1 MYKGF
6 LYSTSLSTFTNCRL
20 FDDSRSD
27 SCEVISLCL
36 DLYFSN
42 NWPYYASFHALV
54 NHVNIFLKKMSIP
67 VFIPVFDWVTF
78 LIVPFMSCLFIL
90 DINSL
95 VSHIF
100 GKYFLPFFRLSFHF
114 VVSFVLQK
122 LLNLIRSHLF
132 IFAFISFALGD
143 RNRNIATVY
152 VRVSCL
158 CSSRNFIVLGLTF
171 MSLIHLSLFLY
182 MVWRSVLI
190 SFILLHVA
198 LQFSHHHLLKRRS
211 FSPLYILASFVID

>member
-6 LYSTSLSTFTNCRL
+6 LYSTSLSTFTNCTL

-42 NWPYYASFHALV
+42 NWPYYASFHAPV
-54 NHVNIFLKKMSIP
+54 NHVNIFLTKMSIP

-78 LIVPFMSCLFIL
+78 LILPFMSCLFIL

-95 VSHIF
+95 FSHIF

-114 VVSFVLQK
+114 VCSFLCAAKAFKFNKVPFVYFCFYFFCLRRRKQK
-122 LLNLIRSHLF
+122 YCYS
-132 IFAFISFALGD
+132 
-143 RNRNIATVY
+143 
-152 VRVSCL
+152 L
-158 CSSRNFIVLGLTF
+158 CQS
-171 MSLIHLSLFLY
+171 
-182 MVWRSVLI
+182 
-190 SFILLHVA
+190 ILPM
-198 LQFSHHHLLKRRS
+198 F
-211 FSPLYILASFVID
+211 F